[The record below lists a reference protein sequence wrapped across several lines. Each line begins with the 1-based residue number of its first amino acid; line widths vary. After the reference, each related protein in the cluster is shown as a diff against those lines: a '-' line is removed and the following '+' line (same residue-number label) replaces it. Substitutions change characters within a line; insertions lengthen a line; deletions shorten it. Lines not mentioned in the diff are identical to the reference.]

1 MGLPAKLVRAQLNFF
16 KPFVANCSLEI
27 TRKGQDKLGE
37 LMEAIHRRD
46 VIVRDHDFG
55 PFQGAWIMPK
65 DERRQG
71 VVLYLHGGG
80 YTCGQ
85 LGYARVLASKLA
97 LSTGCDVLSFEY
109 RLAPEAPYPSAIDD
123 ALRVWDYLMY
133 MGIGARDVIVAGDS
147 AGGNLALE
155 LALAVKA
162 QPAVCPGADEPL
174 DRYDDAGGILSEM
187 CRAGPH
193 ADPRLY

>member
-80 YTCGQ
+80 YTCGN
-85 LGYARVLASKLA
+85 LDYAKGFAATLSDECGVRVFCAA
-97 LSTGCDVLSFEY
+97 Y
-109 RLAPEAPYPSAIDD
+109 RLAPEDRFPAALDDAVVSYQYLLSKGLSRQPDPALRRGPPAADSFTPSAC
-123 ALRVWDYLMY
+123 ASRSC
-133 MGIGARDVIVAGDS
+133 A
-147 AGGNLALE
+147 
-155 LALAVKA
+155 
-162 QPAVCPGADEPL
+162 
-174 DRYDDAGGILSEM
+174 
-187 CRAGPH
+187 CRFRA
-193 ADPRLY
+193 A